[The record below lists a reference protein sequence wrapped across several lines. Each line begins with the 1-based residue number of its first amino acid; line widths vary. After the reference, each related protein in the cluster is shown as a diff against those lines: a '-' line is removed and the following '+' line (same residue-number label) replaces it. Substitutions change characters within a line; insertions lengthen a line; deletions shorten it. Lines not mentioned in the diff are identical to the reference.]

1 MQPTVIAIAGP
12 NGAGKTTIAKPF
24 LNELLGIDEY
34 VNADTIARGLSQFQP
49 QSVAIQAGRQ
59 NLRRLDELAAAGSS
73 FAFETTLS
81 GVIYAARIKR
91 WKADGYLFL
100 LTFFWLRD
108 VSIALERVAAR
119 VASGGHDI
127 PEAVVRQRYQRGLM
141 KFSSCIAQSQTNGAC
156 MTTPDVSRN
165 SWQPAVEFRK
175 KTSWSNQTGAQ
186 SQRHGNER
194 RSHYP
199 RTLL

>member
-12 NGAGKTTIAKPF
+12 NGAGKTTIAEPF
-24 LNELLGIDEY
+24 LNELLGVDEY

-59 NLRRLDELAAAGSS
+59 NLRRLDELAASRNN

-119 VASGGHDI
+119 VASGGHEI
-127 PEAVVRQRYQRGLM
+127 PEPVVRQRYARGLTN
-141 KFSSCIAQSQTNGAC
+141 FFELYRPIADEWRVYDNSGREPKLVATGSGASKENIVEQSI
-156 MTTPDVSRN
+156 
-165 SWQPAVEFRK
+165 
-175 KTSWSNQTGAQ
+175 WSTISEAWK
-186 SQRHGNER
+186 
-194 RSHYP
+194 
-199 RTLL
+199 